1 MSEKPA
7 RVQPDTGEG
16 VSASMVTGS
25 RQKRKSS
32 LQPKYNPSAP
42 NDWWPF
48 DRVEGRILVR
58 AHRNSIQDLE
68 EAPI

>member
-1 MSEKPA
+1 MSEKPE
-7 RVQPDTGEG
+7 RPQCDTGEG
-16 VSASMVTGS
+16 VSASTATGS
-25 RQKRKSS
+25 RQKKKS
-32 LQPKYNPSAP
+32 LPPPKYNPNTP

-48 DRVEGRILVR
+48 DRVDGRILVR